1 MFPRMSYTSNPHLPR
16 LRRQAVQLVRKGWGI
31 RQVARYTGFSAGT
44 ISKWVK
50 RAPEHGK
57 KPVPTK
63 SSRPHSH
70 PRSLPQAIIKK
81 IIDLRLKHKR
91 CSEVIHY
98 LLKEQGTVVSLSS
111 VKRVL
116 KRAGMLKEKSK
127 WKKFHRSPHRPEVAQ
142 AGDLVEI
149 DTIHIH
155 TFTGERF
162 YIYTLLDVHSRWAH
176 AKVSP
181 RITAGRTV
189 QFLEEAKKK
198 APFAFKMI
206 QSDHG
211 SEFSQWFTTHA
222 GITHRHSRVRK
233 PNDNAHLERFNRT
246 IQEECL
252 YYLKQEP
259 RIYRAAIRRYIS
271 FYNDERPH
279 LALDFL
285 SPSKCFQAID

>member
-1 MFPRMSYTSNPHLPR
+1 MAYNTNPHLPR
-16 LRRQAVQLVRKGWGI
+16 LRREAVQLVRKGWGV
-31 RQVARYTGFSAGT
+31 RQVARHTGFAPGT

-57 KPVPTK
+57 TFIETK
-63 SSRPHSH
+63 SSRPLSH
-70 PRSLPQAIIKK
+70 PRSLDPKTIQAIVAM
-81 IIDLRLKHKR
+81 RLKHRR
-91 CSEVIHY
+91 CSEVIHH
-98 LLKEQGTVVSLSS
+98 LLTAQGITVSLSS

-116 KRAGMLKEKSK
+116 KRKGLLKEKSK
-127 WKKFHRSPHRPEVAQ
+127 WKKVHRSSPRPEVAQ
-142 AGDLVEI
+142 AGDLVEL

-155 TFTGERF
+155 TFTGKRF

-176 AKVSP
+176 AKVSS

-189 QFLEEAKKK
+189 KFLEEAKKK

-222 GITHRHSRVRK
+222 GIAHRHSRVRK

-252 YYLKQEP
+252 SYLKQEP
-259 RIYRAAIRRYIS
+259 RIYQAAIKRYMVHY
-271 FYNDERPH
+271 YNERPH
-279 LALDFL
+279 LALHFL
-285 SPSKCFQAID
+285 PPVKCFQAID

>member
-1 MFPRMSYTSNPHLPR
+1 MSYSTNPHLPR
-16 LRRQAVQLVRKGWGI
+16 IRREAVQLVRKGWKV
-31 RQVARYTGFSAGT
+31 REVARYTGYAPGT
-44 ISKWVK
+44 ISKWVA

-57 KPVPTK
+57 AFLPTR
-63 SSRPHSH
+63 SSRPASH
-70 PRSLPQAIIKK
+70 PHALDRQTTDAIVAM
-81 IIDLRLKHKR
+81 RLKHRR
-91 CSEVIHY
+91 CSEVIHH
-98 LLKEQGTVVSLSS
+98 LLREQGVDVSLSS

-116 KRAGMLKEKSK
+116 KRKGLLKEKSK
-127 WKKFHRSPHRPEVAQ
+127 WKKYHQSPHRPEVAQ
-142 AGDLVEI
+142 AGDLVEL

-155 TFTGERF
+155 TFDGKRF

-189 QFLEEAKKK
+189 KFLEEAKRK
-198 APFAFKMI
+198 APFPFKMI

-222 GITHRHSRVRK
+222 GIAHRHSRVRK

-252 YYLKQEP
+252 YYLKQSP
-259 RIYRAAIRRYIS
+259 RVYQAAINQYLP

-279 LALDFL
+279 LALNFL
-285 SPSKCFQAID
+285 SPSKCFQAIG

>member
-1 MFPRMSYTSNPHLPR
+1 MAYSTNPHLPR
-16 LRRQAVQLVRKGWGI
+16 LRMEAVKLVRSGWQV
-31 RQVARYTGFSAGT
+31 RKVARHMGFAPGT
-44 ISKWVK
+44 ISKWMK
-50 RAPEHGK
+50 RAPEHGNSHLA
-57 KPVPTK
+57 TR
-63 SSRPHSH
+63 SSRPVSH
-70 PRSLPQAIIKK
+70 PRSLPQKTINAIVK
-81 IIDLRLKHKR
+81 LRLKHKR
-91 CSEVIHY
+91 CSEVIHH
-98 LLKEQGTVVSLSS
+98 LLKEQEIIVSLSS

-116 KRAGMLKEKSK
+116 KRKNLLKEKSK

-142 AGDLVEI
+142 AGDLVEL

-176 AKVSP
+176 AKVSS

-189 QFLEEAKKK
+189 KFLEEARTK
-198 APFAFKMI
+198 APFPFKMI

-259 RIYRAAIRRYIS
+259 RIYQSAIRKYLP
-271 FYNDERPH
+271 FYNNERPH
-279 LALDFL
+279 LGLALK